1 MEDLKALS
9 IIDLEK
15 IITPKFKAKDI
26 FRFIHKY
33 LKEDLSAFSSLSL
46 TERQKLAEKYCVS
59 SLAPEKALKAQGI
72 EKVSFRL
79 KDGKVIEA
87 VSMEYAGE
95 RNTVCVSSQ
104 VGCAIG
110 CGFCA
115 TGRMGFKRNLT
126 VSEILSQVYYFARK
140 EKVSNVVFMGM
151 GEPFL
156 NYNNALSAAR
166 FLNHPLGLN
175 IAARKIVFST
185 IGITAG
191 IFKLAEEKEQ
201 FRLAWSMVAPLD
213 EIRKELIPSKFREPV
228 SRIVQA
234 IRAYQKKTDR
244 RVTIEYVVLKDLND
258 RKNDVQALIAIA
270 KDLDSH
276 INLIPYNPIG
286 EESKFKVGNIRLL
299 LNELQNA
306 GLNVTVRKSLGQSIK
321 AACGQLAAKI

>member
-1 MEDLKALS
+1 LEDLRSLS
-9 IIDLEK
+9 LTDLEK
-15 IITPKFKAKDI
+15 IISPKFKAKDI

-33 LKEDLSAFSSLSL
+33 LKEDISAFSSLSL
-46 TERQKLAEKYCVS
+46 AERQKLSDKYMVS
-59 SLAPEKALKAQGI
+59 NLTPQKTLTDKGVQ
-72 EKVSFRL
+72 KVAFKL
-79 KDGKVIEA
+79 KDGQVVEA

-95 RNTVCVSSQ
+95 RNTICVSSQ

-156 NYNNALSAAR
+156 NYKNALSAAR

-234 IRAYQKKTDR
+234 IRSYQKKTDR
-244 RVTIEYVVLKDLND
+244 RVTIEYMVLKDLND
-258 RKNDVQALIAIA
+258 RKEDLRALTAIA

-276 INLIPYNPIG
+276 INLIPYNPLG
-286 EESKFKVGNIRLL
+286 EVSKFKVGNIRLL
-299 LNELQNA
+299 LNELQKA